1 MIWRSMMVLFLGLAV
16 SAEAASAQ
24 PARLGP
30 AEFYWLMD
38 RACWDGDEL
47 SVQMLLKAGADPSGP
62 RDYAAFVK
70 KYDLGIEPSMH
81 LTQAAHGGHI
91 EVIRMLLAA
100 GANPNIPEGEG
111 VTALTVAAEAGHLEV
126 VKALLAAGADKNYRT
141 PEGTA
146 FELAKRKGHT
156 DVADAIRAER

>member
-1 MIWRSMMVLFLGLAV
+1 MMWRSMMVLCLALCA
-16 SAEAASAQ
+16 SAEAAQ
-24 PARLGP
+24 PARLGS

-38 RACWDGDEL
+38 RACSYGDEL
-47 SVQMLLKAGADPSGP
+47 SVRMLLKAGADPSGL
-62 RDYAAFVK
+62 RDYEAFVK
-70 KYDLGIEPSMH
+70 KYDLGIEPSLH
-81 LTQAAHGGHI
+81 LTQAAHGGYI

-146 FELAKRKGHT
+146 LELAIRKGHA
-156 DVADAIRAER
+156 DVADVIRAAR